1 MDYLLPAFKRELK
14 YRKLTEHTIYN
25 YERSFK
31 LYREWCDSCGYKF
44 ELTPERYVA
53 WSEWLKQVRAP
64 RTVNLYLMLM
74 RAFASWGHGEGD
86 FDFVLPA
93 ISVDP
98 GPSKPQVLE
107 DDTLKRLL
115 QIVKQDPRKL
125 ALRNEL
131 IIRLLLDTGV
141 RRAELIGIRLQD
153 INQDDMSIWV
163 MGKGSKPRFVY
174 YGNNTGRAL
183 DRYLRV
189 RGQFPHADSPW
200 LLLGQQGHLKASGIK
215 KFISTLKTKAGLSH
229 LRPHMFRH
237 TFAHDWLDSGGSER
251 DLMRVAGWASDEM
264 LKVYGSERAEQRA
277 SGSHKRLSRGDRV

>member
-1 MDYLLPAFKRELK
+1 MDHLLPAFKRELK
-14 YRKLTEHTIYN
+14 YRKLTDHTIYN
-25 YERSFK
+25 YERAFK
-31 LYREWCDSCGYKF
+31 LYQQWCDEYGHKF
-44 ELTPERYVA
+44 ELTESRYVA

-64 RTVNLYLMLM
+64 RTVNLYLLLM
-74 RAFASWGHGEGD
+74 RAFATWGHGEGD

-98 GPSKPQVLE
+98 GPNKPQVIE
-107 DDTLKRLL
+107 DDVLKRLL
-115 QIVKQDPRKL
+115 HIVKQDIRKL

-131 IIRLLLDTGV
+131 ILRLLFDTGV
-141 RRAELIGIRLQD
+141 RRGELIGIRLQD

-163 MGKGSKPRFVY
+163 MGKGGKSRFVY

-189 RGQFPHADSPW
+189 RDQFPHADSPW
-200 LLLGQQGHLKASGIK
+200 LLLGQQGRLKASGIK
-215 KFISTLKTKAGLSH
+215 RLISTLKAKAGLTD

-237 TFAHDWLDSGGSER
+237 TFAHDWLDSGGSEH
-251 DLMRVAGWASDEM
+251 DLMRLAGWTSTTM
-264 LKVYGSERAEQRA
+264 LDIYGAERAQQRA